1 MKVSIFFNPRRHL
14 WCWGGAPGMCLCS
27 LSSLLGR
34 RWIFFLIFVLFFF
47 VTEQIALDFCLFSW
61 LVYLENRTSL
71 VSPSQINPRHMR
83 IIIIMIAMVII
94 MILLIIICSL
104 PGIALGVLHTLF
116 NFLIFI
122 FKNF

>member
-1 MKVSIFFNPRRHL
+1 
-14 WCWGGAPGMCLCS
+14 MCLCS

-34 RWIFFLIFVLFFF
+34 RWIFFLIFVFFFF